1 MKPQNLLTQIDDTFI
16 YYQKIGPLP
25 FNPNLISRAKNLRKA
40 GNFSEVVF
48 WLHVK
53 NKLFYKI
60 DFDRQKVIGNYIVDF
75 YIKSLGLIIEIDGTS
90 HNEKE
95 KYDLRRENYLKN
107 LGLKIFRITDNRIKL
122 DLNNVLEEL
131 KDYIKLEYG
140 TYSPPLE
147 CDCL

>member
-1 MKPQNLLTQIDDTFI
+1 
-16 YYQKIGPLP
+16 
-25 FNPNLISRAKNLRKA
+25 
-40 GNFSEVVF
+40 
-48 WLHVK
+48 
-53 NKLFYKI
+53 
-60 DFDRQKVIGNYIVDF
+60 VIGNYIVDF

-95 KYDLRRENYLKN
+95 KYDLRRENYLKH

-122 DLNNVLEEL
+122 DLSNVLEEL
-131 KDYIKLEYG
+131 KDYIKIEYG